1 VRFGEAR
8 AELDKPAV
16 GLLGCPPIPV
26 DPLKHSKDELHLRCR
41 RIQLQRFRQ
50 RGPRARHDLVGR
62 PEAESL
68 PGQVDT
74 NQLRVRLSKA
84 WVTIDR
90 TLEVLIGL
98 F

>member
-1 VRFGEAR
+1 VRFGEAWS
-8 AELDKPAV
+8 ELDKPAV
-16 GLLGCPPIPV
+16 GLLGYPPIAV
-26 DPLKHSKDELHLRCR
+26 DHLESSEDELHLRCR
-41 RIQLQRFRQ
+41 RIQIQRFRQ
-50 RGPRARHDLVGR
+50 RSPRARHNLVGR
-62 PEAESL
+62 PEAEPL